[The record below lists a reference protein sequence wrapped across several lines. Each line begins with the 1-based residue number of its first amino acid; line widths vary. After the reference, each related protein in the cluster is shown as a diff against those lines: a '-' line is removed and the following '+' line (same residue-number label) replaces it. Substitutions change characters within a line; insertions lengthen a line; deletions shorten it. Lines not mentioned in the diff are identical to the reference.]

1 MTTAIGD
8 ETTGDD
14 LVDDTPGAL
23 ETRDAPPEA
32 AADASLTGT
41 QDEEISG
48 EDPSAA
54 TSPGHPGRR
63 RVRIVAFGLLPAV
76 AFVLAGG
83 AGYLK
88 WQGDSARDVAAA
100 QSQSV
105 AAATEATIALLSYQ
119 AGSVDKQLT
128 AARDRLTGTF
138 RDSYSALIHD
148 VVIPG
153 AQQKQISAVA
163 TVPAAAAVSTTP
175 GHAVVLVFVDQAVT
189 VGADAPTSTLSSVKV
204 TLDKT
209 GGRWLISDFTP
220 V

>member
-1 MTTAIGD
+1 VVSTAVGD
-8 ETTGDD
+8 ETTQDM
-14 LVDDTPGAL
+14 VDDAGSDIDDPIAGSDPDNA
-23 ETRDAPPEA
+23 RSPA
-32 AADASLTGT
+32 AAD
-41 QDEEISG
+41 DPPPG
-48 EDPSAA
+48 EDQLADA
-54 TSPGHPGRR
+54 GAGGGGRR
-63 RVRIVAFGLLPAV
+63 WVRVVAYGLLPAV

-88 WQGDSARDVAAA
+88 WQGDSARDAVAA

-105 AAATEATIALLSYQ
+105 AAATEGTIALLSYQ

-128 AARDRLTGTF
+128 AARDGLTGTF

-163 TVPAAAAVSTTP
+163 TVPAAASVSATG
-175 GHAVVLVFVDQAVT
+175 GHAVVLVFVDQSVT
-189 VGADAPTSTLSSVKV
+189 VGADAPTSTASSVKV
-204 TLDKT
+204 TLDKI

>member
-1 MTTAIGD
+1 
-8 ETTGDD
+8 
-14 LVDDTPGAL
+14 VDDPGAGSDPDDV
-23 ETRDAPPEA
+23 RSPV
-32 AADASLTGT
+32 AADDVET
-41 QDEEISG
+41 G
-48 EDPSAA
+48 EDRPADAGS
-54 TSPGHPGRR
+54 GGRAR
-63 RVRIVAFGLLPAV
+63 RWMRMVACGLLPTL
-76 AFVLAGG
+76 AFLLAGG

-88 WQGDSARDVAAA
+88 WQADSARDVVAA

-105 AAATEATIALLSYQ
+105 AAATEGTIALLSYH

-138 RDSYSALIHD
+138 RDSYGALIHD

-163 TVPAAAAVSTTP
+163 TVPAAASVSATP
-175 GHAVVLVFVDQAVT
+175 DHAVVLLFVDQSVT
-189 VGADAPTSTLSSVKV
+189 VGADAPTSTASSVKV
-204 TLDKT
+204 TLDRI